1 MTPLGIGEIAPTAG
15 LAPRARDLFAPRRGP
30 TLEAAI
36 CAQLG
41 LADIEIVETGTA
53 ALYIAL
59 TYLKRQSPRRNKV
72 IIPAYTCPLVV
83 RMIAATGLQTVACDT
98 VAGGFDLDLEDFARL
113 VDRDTLAVL
122 PTHYGGL
129 LTDVERLRAV
139 LAATS
144 SGVSIVEDAAQ
155 AFGATQNGQSV
166 GCIGDIGVFS
176 FGVGK
181 GFTIYQGGALVATD
195 PEVMVGLR
203 AVAAE
208 LTSHSALAEAWRS
221 LLFAGYHALYNPLG
235 LRAFYGA
242 RKRFWLARGNEIRA
256 AGDDVPFT
264 VAMPHVGPWRKGV
277 GRAALARLPAHL
289 ARSRERFARLCQ
301 HLGTVEG
308 LKVHLPAPGTQPTAT
323 FVFVTLPAASGTDAT
338 IRRLW
343 ASRLGVAK
351 MFSRSI
357 VDYPDLRPLLLDRG
371 TPHARALAA
380 TTITLST
387 HTSFTPAA
395 EAAVLSELQAL
406 GGVPAPE
413 AVLPLGAR

>member
-15 LAPRARDLFAPRRGP
+15 LAPRARDLFAPRGGQ
-30 TLEAAI
+30 TLEGAI

-41 LADIEIVETGTA
+41 LADVEIVETGTA

-59 TYLKRQSPRRNKV
+59 MYLKRQSPGRNKV

-83 RMIAATGLQTVACDT
+83 RMIAATGLQAVACDT
-98 VAGGFDLDLEDFARL
+98 IAGGFDLDLEDLARL
-113 VDRDTLAVL
+113 VDRDTLAVM

-129 LTDVERLRAV
+129 LTDVARLRTT
-139 LAATS
+139 LPTTS

-181 GFTIYQGGALVATD
+181 GFTIYQGGALIAKD
-195 PEVMVGLR
+195 PQVMAGLR
-203 AVAAE
+203 AIAAE
-208 LTSHSALAEAWRS
+208 LTSHSALVEAWRA
-221 LLFAGYHALYNPLG
+221 LQLAGYHALYNPLG
-235 LRAFYGA
+235 MRACYGA
-242 RKRFWLARGNEIRA
+242 RKRFWLARDNEIRA

-264 VAMPHVGPWRKGV
+264 VAIPRVGSWRKAV

-289 ARSRERFARLCQ
+289 ARSRDRFAHLCQ
-301 HLGTVEG
+301 RLGTVAG
-308 LKVHLPAPGTQPTAT
+308 LKVHLPVPSTRPTAT
-323 FVFVTLPAASGTDAT
+323 FVFVTLPAAPGTEAT

-357 VDYPDLRPLLLDRG
+357 GDYPALRGLVLDRA

-387 HTSFTPAA
+387 RARFTPAA
-395 EAAVLSELQAL
+395 EAAVLSELQTF
-406 GGVPAPE
+406 GGVA
-413 AVLPLGAR
+413 AASAALPLEVR

>member
-15 LAPRARDLFAPRRGP
+15 LAPRARDLLAPRRGP
-30 TLEAAI
+30 TLEEAI

-59 TYLKRQSPRRNKV
+59 TYLKRQSPQRTKV

-83 RMIAATGLQTVACDT
+83 RLIAATGLQAVPCDT
-98 VAGGFDLDLEDFARL
+98 VAGGFDLDLEDLARI

-129 LTDVERLRAV
+129 LTDVARLRAV
-139 LAATS
+139 LS
-144 SGVSIVEDAAQ
+144 SGISIVEDAAQ
-155 AFGATQNGQSV
+155 AFGATENGQSV
-166 GCIGDIGVFS
+166 GRIGDIGVFS

-181 GFTIYQGGALVATD
+181 GFTIYRGGALVAVD
-195 PEVMVGLR
+195 PDVMAGLR
-203 AVAAE
+203 VVAAE
-208 LTSHSALAEAWRS
+208 LTSDSVRAEAWCA
-221 LLFAGYHALYNPLG
+221 LLLAGYHALYNPLG

-242 RKRFWLARGNEIRA
+242 RKRFWLARGDEIRA
-256 AGDDVPFT
+256 AGDDPPFT
-264 VAMPHVGPWRKGV
+264 TSIPRVGHWRKAV

-289 ARSRERFARLCQ
+289 ARSRERFAQLCQ
-301 HLGTVEG
+301 HLGTVGG
-308 LKVHLPAPGTQPTAT
+308 LKVHVPAPGSRPTAT
-323 FVFVTLPAASGTDAT
+323 FVFATLPAAPGTDAT

-357 VDYPDLRPLLLDRG
+357 VDYPDLRPLVLDRP

-387 HTSFTPAA
+387 HSSFTPAA
-395 EAAVLSELQAL
+395 EAAVLSELATI
-406 GGVPAPE
+406 GRVSAPE
-413 AVLPLGAR
+413 AVLPLGVR

>member
-15 LAPRARDLFAPRRGP
+15 LAPRARDLFAPRGGP
-30 TLEAAI
+30 TLEGAI

-59 TYLKRQSPRRNKV
+59 TYLYRQSLRRNKV
-72 IIPAYTCPLVV
+72 IVPAYTCPLVV
-83 RMIAATGLQTVACDT
+83 RMIAATGLHAVACDT
-98 VAGGFDLDLEDFARL
+98 VAGGFDLDLEDLVRL
-113 VDRDTLAVL
+113 VDKDTLAVL

-129 LTDVERLRAV
+129 LTDVQRLRTV

-155 AFGATQNGQSV
+155 AFGATQDGQSV

-181 GFTIYQGGALVATD
+181 GFTIYQGGAFIAKD
-195 PEVMVGLR
+195 PEVMAGLR
-203 AVAAE
+203 KVAAE
-208 LTSHSALAEAWRS
+208 LTSHSALAEAWRA
-221 LLFAGYHALYNPLG
+221 LQFAGYHALYNPLG
-235 LRAFYGA
+235 LRTFYGA

-256 AGDDVPFT
+256 AGDDVPFS
-264 VAMPHVGPWRKGV
+264 VAISRVGPWRKAV

-289 ARSRERFARLCQ
+289 ARSRERFAHLCQ
-301 HLGTVEG
+301 RLGAVGG
-308 LKVHLPAPGTQPTAT
+308 LKAHIPAPGTLPTAT
-323 FVFVTLPAASGTDAT
+323 FVFVTLPAAPGTDAT
-338 IRRLW
+338 IQRLW

-357 VDYPDLRPLLLDRG
+357 GDYPDLRALILDRG
-371 TPHARALAA
+371 TPHARMLAA

-387 HTSFTPAA
+387 HTSFTSAA
-395 EAAVLSELQAL
+395 ETAVLWELQTL
-406 GGVPAPE
+406 GRSRTRE
-413 AVLPLGAR
+413 AVLPLGM

>member
-15 LAPRARDLFAPRRGP
+15 LPPRARDLFAPRRGP
-30 TLEAAI
+30 TLEGAI
-36 CAQLG
+36 CAQLSF
-41 LADIEIVETGTA
+41 ADIEIVETGTA

-59 TYLKRQSPRRNKV
+59 TFLKRQSPRRTKV

-83 RMIAATGLQTVACDT
+83 RMIAATGLQAVPCDT
-98 VAGGFDLDLEDFARL
+98 VAGGFDLDLEDLTGL

-129 LTDVERLRAV
+129 LTDVARLRAV
-139 LAATS
+139 LS
-144 SGVSIVEDAAQ
+144 SGISIVEDAAQ
-155 AFGATQNGQSV
+155 AFGATEDGQSV
-166 GCIGDIGVFS
+166 GRIGDIGAFS

-181 GFTIYQGGALVATD
+181 GLTIYRGGALIATD
-195 PEVMVGLR
+195 PEVMAGLR

-208 LTSHSALAEAWRS
+208 LTSHSALAEAWRA

-242 RKRFWLARGNEIRA
+242 RKRFWLARGDEIRA
-256 AGDDVPFT
+256 AGDNPPFT
-264 VAMPHVGPWRKGV
+264 TAIPRVGPWRKAV

-289 ARSRERFARLCQ
+289 ARSRERFGQLCQ
-301 HLGTVEG
+301 HLGMISG
-308 LKVHLPAPGTQPTAT
+308 LKVHVPAPGSRPTAT
-323 FVFVTLPAASGTDAT
+323 FVFVTLPAAPATDGT

-357 VDYPDLRPLLLDRG
+357 VDYPELRPFVLDRP

-387 HTSFTPAA
+387 HSSFTPEA
-395 EAAVLSELQAL
+395 EAAVLSELATL
-406 GGVPAPE
+406 GQVSAAE
-413 AVLPLGAR
+413 AVLPLGVP

>member
-15 LAPRARDLFAPRRGP
+15 LAPRARDLLAPRGGP
-30 TLEAAI
+30 TLEGAI
-36 CAQLG
+36 CAQLE
-41 LADIEIVETGTA
+41 LADIEIVDTGTA

-59 TYLKRQSPRRNKV
+59 TYLKRQSPRRTKV
-72 IIPAYTCPLVV
+72 IIPGYTCPLVV
-83 RMIAATGLQTVACDT
+83 RMIAATGLQAVACDT
-98 VAGGFDLDLEDFARL
+98 MADGFDLNFEDLTRL
-113 VDRDTLAVL
+113 VDSDTLAVL

-129 LTDVERLRAV
+129 LSDVERLRTM

-144 SGVSIVEDAAQ
+144 PGVSIIEDAAQ

-166 GCIGDIGVFS
+166 GRIGDIGVFS

-181 GFTIYQGGALVATD
+181 GFTIYQGGALIATD
-195 PEVMVGLR
+195 PEVMAGLR
-203 AVAAE
+203 VVAAE
-208 LTSHSALAEAWRS
+208 VTSRPALAEAWRA
-221 LLFAGYHALYNPLG
+221 LLFAGYHAVYNPLG

-242 RKRFWLARGNEIRA
+242 RKRFWLARGDEIRA
-256 AGDDVPFT
+256 AEDDVPVT
-264 VAMPHVGPWRKGV
+264 IAIRSIGQWRKRV

-289 ARSRERFARLCQ
+289 ARSRERFDRVCQ
-301 HLGTVEG
+301 HLGAVPG
-308 LKVHLPAPGTQPTAT
+308 PKVHRPAPGSRPTAT
-323 FVFVTLPAASGTDAT
+323 FVFVTLPAAPGVDAT

-357 VDYPDLRPLLLDRG
+357 VDYPDLRPLVLARG

-387 HTSFTPAA
+387 HASFTPAA
-395 EAAVLSELQAL
+395 EAAVLSELQTL
-406 GGVPAPE
+406 DQRPAPE
-413 AVLPLGAR
+413 AVLTLGVR

>member
-59 TYLKRQSPRRNKV
+59 TYLKRQSPRRPKV

-83 RMIAATGLQTVACDT
+83 RMIAATGLQAVPCDT
-98 VAGGFDLDLEDFARL
+98 VAGGFDLDLEDLAGL

-129 LTDVERLRAV
+129 LTDVARLRAV
-139 LAATS
+139 LS
-144 SGVSIVEDAAQ
+144 SDISIVEDAAQ

-166 GCIGDIGVFS
+166 GRIGDIGVFS

-181 GFTIYQGGALVATD
+181 GFTIYRGGGLIATD
-195 PEVMVGLR
+195 PEIMGGLR
-203 AVAAE
+203 AVAIE
-208 LTSHSALAEAWRS
+208 LTSRSALAEAWRA
-221 LLFAGYHALYNPLG
+221 LLLAGYHTLYNPLG

-242 RKRFWLARGNEIRA
+242 RKRFWLARGDEIRA
-256 AGDDVPFT
+256 AGDDVPFA
-264 VAMPHVGPWRKGV
+264 VAIPRVGPWRKAV
-277 GRAALARLPAHL
+277 GRAALARMPAHL
-289 ARSRERFARLCQ
+289 ARSRERFAQLCQ
-301 HLGTVEG
+301 NLGTVPG
-308 LKVHLPAPGTQPTAT
+308 LKVHLPAPGTRPTAT
-323 FVFVTLPAASGTDAT
+323 FVFVTLPAAPGTDAT

-357 VDYPDLRPLLLDRG
+357 VDYPDLRPFVLDRP

-380 TTITLST
+380 TAITLST
-387 HTSFTPAA
+387 HSSFTPAA
-395 EAAVLSELQAL
+395 EAAVLSELATLGQA
-406 GGVPAPE
+406 PAPE
-413 AVLPLGAR
+413 SVLPLGVR